1 MYFIIFQQSR
11 HQKSLNKQPIVVA
24 QNDQKSNN
32 SLNNHSITRR
42 TPNHNGTSIKSSKT
56 ASPTTQS
63 LGNAQSNKKSNSAP
77 NSKKLKNIPMLGV
90 FLEGL
95 NNNGH
100 HFHSNNKKNNQNMV
114 NDTTRNN
121 NNNNNKNYNHNSST
135 TISKMIK
142 SCENKKKQSVLEKPQ
157 LANGI
162 STNGVAESN
171 LTNNVAA

>member
-1 MYFIIFQQSR
+1 
-11 HQKSLNKQPIVVA
+11 
-24 QNDQKSNN
+24 
-32 SLNNHSITRR
+32 
-42 TPNHNGTSIKSSKT
+42 
-56 ASPTTQS
+56 
-63 LGNAQSNKKSNSAP
+63 
-77 NSKKLKNIPMLGV
+77 MLGV

-100 HFHSNNKKNNQNMV
+100 HFPSNNKKNNQNMV

-121 NNNNNKNYNHNSST
+121 NNNNNKNYNHNSNT